1 MSFVINLDWAGLTAS
16 FAFVGNVQHFD
27 GLTPYRRL
35 GLSVIFRG
43 LVLRRVAHELL
54 DRHAF
59 YLCIPQVTRERPT
72 KIVSGDGLR

>member
-16 FAFVGNVQHFD
+16 FAFAGHVQHFD
-27 GLTPYRRL
+27 GLPPYRL
-35 GLSVIFRG
+35 GPSVIFRG

-54 DRHAF
+54 DRHAV
-59 YLCIPQVTRERPT
+59 YLCIPQITRERPA